1 MEQGGRSGTR
11 VSIGLG
17 FCRRNDLERM
27 ASILEKYT
35 DYLPL
40 TDTSDIHSIGE
51 GNTPLVRSAG
61 IVGNSQLF
69 FKMEQLNPTGSFKDR
84 FAALEIALMKRQGI
98 RAFIAT
104 SSGNTGAAL
113 AAYAARH
120 GIRCL
125 LFVNEIT
132 PASKLDQMLVY
143 GAEVFRVKDFGVT
156 NELSAPIFERLQ
168 QVAIEGATRLVIS
181 AYKYSPEGMEGVK
194 TIAYEIVEQFGGV
207 PDHIFV
213 PVGGGGLLSGIWRGF
228 KDLKDL
234 GLIESLPK
242 VNAVQPELNDTVV
255 TSINERSD
263 TAREV
268 GTTTTISGLAVQV
281 DIDASLAVRSVSESG
296 GRGFLV
302 SDEMVIDTQ
311 ASLAQKEG
319 VYVEPAGAVSTAG
332 YLKAVDTGD
341 IGKDES
347 AVCIL
352 TGHGLKT
359 ASSVAAKQEHS
370 VKFIEI
376 GEINTKLLAEQ

>member
-1 MEQGGRSGTR
+1 
-11 VSIGLG
+11 
-17 FCRRNDLERM
+17 M
-27 ASILEKYT
+27 ASILKKYIE
-35 DYLPL
+35 YLPL
-40 TDTSDIHSIGE
+40 AGTSDVDGIGE
-51 GNTPLVRSAG
+51 GNTPLVKSSSIG
-61 IVGNSQLF
+61 GNSRLY

-84 FAALEIALMKRQGI
+84 FAALETELMKRQGI

-132 PASKLDQMLVY
+132 PAAKLDQMLVY
-143 GAEVFRVKDFGVT
+143 GAEVFRVKDFGVS

-168 QVAIEGATRLVIS
+168 QLADEGSTRLVIS
-181 AYKYSPEGMEGVK
+181 AYKYSPDGMEGVK

-228 KDLKDL
+228 KDLKARE
-234 GLIESLPK
+234 IVEKMPK
-242 VNAVQPELNDTVV
+242 IHAVQPELNDTVV
-255 TSINERSD
+255 TAVNENAKS
-263 TAREV
+263 AREV
-268 GTTTTISGLAVQV
+268 ITTTSISGLAVQV
-281 DIDASLAVRSVSESG
+281 DIDASLAVRSVSESN

-302 SDEMVIDTQ
+302 SDDVVLDTQ
-311 ASLAQKEG
+311 SSLARKEG
-319 VYVEPAGAVSTAG
+319 IYVEPAGAVSTAG
-332 YLKAVDTGD
+332 YLKALETGFIKD
-341 IGKDES
+341 DES

-359 ASSVAAKQEHS
+359 ASSDSATTAGP
-370 VKFIEI
+370 VKFIQI
-376 GEINTKLLAEQ
+376 GDIGIGLLAEH

>member
-1 MEQGGRSGTR
+1 
-11 VSIGLG
+11 
-17 FCRRNDLERM
+17 M
-27 ASILEKYT
+27 ASILEKYI

-40 TDTSDIHSIGE
+40 TGTSDIYSIGE

-61 IVGNSQLF
+61 IAGKSQLF

-84 FAALEIALMKRQGI
+84 FAALETALMKQQGI

-113 AAYAARH
+113 AAYAARQ

-125 LFVNEIT
+125 LFVNEVT

-168 QVAIEGATRLVIS
+168 QLAIEGATRLVIS

-228 KDLKDL
+228 KDLKDR

-242 VNAVQPELNDTVV
+242 LNAVQPELNDTVV
-255 TSINERSD
+255 SSINERSEA
-263 TAREV
+263 AREV
-268 GTTTTISGLAVQV
+268 GTTTSISGLAVQV

-332 YLKAVDTGD
+332 YLKAVDTGA

-359 ASSVAAKQEHS
+359 ASSVPAKPEHS

-376 GEINTKLLAEQ
+376 DEINTKLLAEQ